1 MTVVIKSRR
10 ERKKAAAR
18 EQIIAAAIKLFS
30 RDGLDAVTVDQ
41 IAAEADVGK
50 GTIYNYFESKEDI
63 VVAFMAQAEAKV
75 QAQVSK
81 IAASDEPLESILASF
96 IRLQLK
102 LKEPHHSFVRIF
114 LARMLTHTAQF
125 MPHMVEM
132 QKHIDPPLENL
143 FRDLQARGRMRTD
156 IPLPDLLLAF
166 KTIEMG
172 LSSLW
177 AIEGPPFRG
186 TEQTL
191 QWQMKLFS
199 QGLKTN
205 KP

>member
-1 MTVVIKSRR
+1 MTSVITSRR

-30 RDGLDAVTVDQ
+30 RDGLDGVTVGQ

-50 GTIYNYFESKEDI
+50 GTIYNHFESKEDI
-63 VVAFMAQAEAKV
+63 VVAFMAQAEARV
-75 QAQVSK
+75 QEHVAQM
-81 IAASDEPLESILASF
+81 AASDEPLEAILASF

-102 LKEPHHSFVRIF
+102 LKEPYHAFVRIF
-114 LARMLTHTAQF
+114 HARMLTHTAQF
-125 MPHMVEM
+125 MPYMFEM
-132 QKHIDPPLENL
+132 QKYIDPPLENL
-143 FRDLQARGRMRTD
+143 FRDLQARGLMRTD
-156 IPLPDLLLAF
+156 VPMPDLLLAF

-177 AIEGPPFRG
+177 AIEGPPFHG

-199 QGLKTN
+199 QGM
-205 KP
+205 KPHQP